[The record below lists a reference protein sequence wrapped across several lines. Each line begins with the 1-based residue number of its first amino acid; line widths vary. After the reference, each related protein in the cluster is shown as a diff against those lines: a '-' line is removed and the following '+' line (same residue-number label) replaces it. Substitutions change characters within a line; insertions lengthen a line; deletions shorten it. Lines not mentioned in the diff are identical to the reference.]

1 MQSKSEVS
9 PSCYI
14 VQQDTATPVPAG
26 GAFVKFAARQW
37 SVRSHTASIWLAWQV
52 VQLCWLPWQVVQP
65 CWQTWQVVQFYWPG
79 HLATPWRVRRC
90 CGAAQWLW
98 LRPTKRA
105 REGITCRRMQLS
117 GRRVVT
123 HNGQA
128 PKTQGLC
135 VCVCVCAC
143 VRACRRSCVR
153 VFVCV
158 CMCMCV
164 RLCVCVCAWLAV
176 RASDNV
182 KVLCVCLHACV
193 CLCRLAQRFFFS
205 CRERGARMLC
215 RGARARKSAY
225 RLFTQQWALCDKLF
239 SIVAHIIL

>member
-9 PSCYI
+9 PSCHI

-52 VQLCWLPWQVVQP
+52 VQLCWLPWRVVQP

-105 REGITCRRMQLS
+105 RRNHMQENAVVWSKSCDAQRS
-117 GRRVVT
+117 GAENTRAVCVRVRVRVRACM
-123 HNGQA
+123 QA
-128 PKTQGLC
+128 FVRACFC
-135 VCVCVCAC
+135 VCLYVYVCVRVCVCA
-143 VRACRRSCVR
+143 RGWQCVR
-153 VFVCV
+153 VT
-158 CMCMCV
+158 M
-164 RLCVCVCAWLAV
+164 
-176 RASDNV
+176 
-182 KVLCVCLHACV
+182 
-193 CLCRLAQRFFFS
+193 
-205 CRERGARMLC
+205 
-215 RGARARKSAY
+215 
-225 RLFTQQWALCDKLF
+225 
-239 SIVAHIIL
+239 